1 MPEENNNNYQF
12 NGEGSVVSLREAD
25 PVQCCLSG
33 ESGIFSM
40 ETCAGNPLRTQVGL
54 CPLFMS
60 ERCARNWDGYCDI
73 YLKEQSQNDP
83 NGKKVMEFLKDTL
96 SHKFCRTLDVPG
108 SYCYTRCETFNPTS
122 PNSAQ
127 ICRTVGDVVY
137 RPSNK
142 QYNLDTNF
150 NWSGK
155 LNTAEPIKFTGC
167 KKTCD
172 VFPAQGITDD
182 DRVVNECLD
191 RGIGMDII
199 SNLAQNL
206 VASKTPVANKR
217 LKQYIDYYVIGST
230 NAELTPGFS
239 SMGAS
244 GLVST
249 KPISIPTDSNYV
261 APNATY
267 LIQQNIG
274 NFPPNPTANA
284 QVDPQATV
292 SQGSA
297 PVVEPFGFRRHYQ
310 QPQISFNGGIAPA
323 PEAPTVNVTTSPKS
337 KMLPTIIVG
346 SLVIA
351 VLAVMFMLIRRK

>member
-12 NGEGSVVSLREAD
+12 NGEGSVLSLREAD

-33 ESGIFSM
+33 TTGIFSM
-40 ETCAGNPLRTQVGL
+40 ETCAGNPLRRQVEL
-54 CPLFMS
+54 CPMFMS

-73 YLKEQSQNDP
+73 YLKEQSQSDA

-108 SYCYTRCETFNPTS
+108 SYCYTRCETFNPTA

-127 ICRTVGDVVY
+127 VCQTLGDVVY
-137 RPSNK
+137 RDSSK
-142 QYNLDTNF
+142 QYNIDTNF
-150 NWSGK
+150 NWSGR
-155 LNTAEPIKFTGC
+155 LNTAEPIKFTSC

-206 VASKTPVANKR
+206 VSKAVQVQNKR
-217 LKQYIDYYVIGST
+217 LKQYIDYYVIGQKSFP
-230 NAELTPGFS
+230 NLTPGFS
-239 SMGAS
+239 SLGAS
-244 GLVST
+244 GVVT
-249 KPISIPTDSNYV
+249 TQPIAIPTNSPYV

-267 LIQQNIG
+267 LIQENVG
-274 NFPPNPTANA
+274 NFPPNPTGN
-284 QVDPQATV
+284 VVNTV
-292 SQGSA
+292 APFAA
-297 PVVEPFGFRRHYQ
+297 PVTENKVPLTEPFGYRRHYRQ
-310 QPQISFNGGIAPA
+310 APA
-323 PEAPTVNVTTSPKS
+323 DLNLTPPTVTSTTQS
-337 KMLPTIIVG
+337 KT
-346 SLVIA
+346 SSRA
-351 VLAVMFMLIRRK
+351 VYAGIGLAVVVILVLFFNKRK